1 MSRRATQTRA
11 RSKKAAN
18 SKRSTARARVEPRL
32 DAARPRPQAGRK
44 PAQSAKRKPRS
55 RIGRAFRFTLYWGT
69 IAGLWA
75 VFGVAAIIA
84 YYAAQLP
91 NADSWSVP
99 ERPANIRILDRS
111 GALVA
116 NRGMGGRELQLSEMS
131 PYLPQAV
138 IAIED
143 HRFRSH
149 FGFDPV
155 GFGRA
160 MVRNVAGGRLREGG
174 STLTQQ
180 LAKNLFLS
188 SERTFGRKV
197 QELILAVWLE
207 SRFTKDEILE
217 LYLNRVYFGSGA
229 WGVDAAAR
237 TYYDR
242 SARDLT
248 LRQAATLAGV
258 LKAPSRINPK
268 ASARRARERSDLV
281 LAAMQREGF
290 VTVAEAKAASR
301 TKAVATRRLR
311 NASEQFVADMA
322 AAEVKQLLGRVPHD
336 LDVTITVDK
345 TWQRAAAR
353 SVYGALDAEG
363 KKLDVSQ
370 GALVALAPDGA
381 IRALVG
387 GRDYGR
393 SQYNR
398 AATARRQPGSAFKP
412 FVWLAALE
420 AGWSPEATVLDTPLT
435 TGRYRPRNHAGKYR
449 GEVSLAEAL
458 THSSNTVAVRLAR
471 FVSPKKVAQ
480 VAERLGIRSP
490 LKHNHALALGVSEV
504 TPLELAGAYAAFAN
518 GGHRVSPYLVARITD
533 GDGKVLYERRAR
545 SLGPRVVSID
555 HVGAMCAMLA
565 DVVRR
570 GTGQQAGFEHQ
581 TAGKTGTTQDG
592 RDAWFAGFSGHTV
605 AVTWFGNDDGSKT
618 RASGGGLAS
627 RAWRNFMREV
637 HEDVTKKPL
646 PGQVATAAV
655 PAPTERPGTSVPRR
669 PSFIERWFRKD
680 RR

>member
-1 MSRRATQTRA
+1 MDVRA
-11 RSKKAAN
+11 KPPKAAARDRGRRK
-18 SKRSTARARVEPRL
+18 SGRSPSRIARA
-32 DAARPRPQAGRK
+32 A
-44 PAQSAKRKPRS
+44 
-55 RIGRAFRFTLYWGT
+55 RFTVYWGT
-69 IAGLWA
+69 ITGLWA
-75 VFGVAAIIA
+75 FFGAAAIIA

-111 GALVA
+111 GTLVA

-143 HRFRSH
+143 HRFHSH

-155 GFGRA
+155 GFARA
-160 MVRNVAGGRLREGG
+160 MVRNVVGGRLREGG

-207 SRFTKDEILE
+207 SKFTKDEILE

-268 ASARRARERSDLV
+268 ANADSARRRSDLV

-290 VTVAEAKAASR
+290 VSVAEAKAASR
-301 TKAVATRRLR
+301 TKAAATRRLR

-336 LDVTITVDK
+336 LDVTITIGK
-345 TWQRAAAR
+345 RWQRAAAR
-353 SVYGALDAEG
+353 AVYGALDREG
-363 KKLDVSQ
+363 AGLGVSQ
-370 GALVALAPDGA
+370 GAMVALAPDGA
-381 IRALVG
+381 VRALVG

-398 AATARRQPGSAFKP
+398 AATAQRQPGSAFKP

-420 AGWSPEATVLDTPLT
+420 AGWTPDATVLDTPLT
-435 TGRYRPRNHAGKYR
+435 TGRYRPRNHAGLYR
-449 GEVSLAEAL
+449 GEVTLADAL
-458 THSSNTVAVRLAR
+458 KHSSNTVAVRLAR
-471 FVSPKKVAQ
+471 FVGPKRIART
-480 VAERLGIRSP
+480 AERLGIRSP

-518 GGHRVSPYLVARITD
+518 GGHRVSPYLVSRIADAD
-533 GDGKVLYERRAR
+533 GRVLYERRAR
-545 SLGPRVVSID
+545 SPGPRVVKPE
-555 HVGAMCAMLA
+555 HVAAMSAMLEA
-565 DVVRR
+565 VVRE
-570 GTGQQAGFEHQ
+570 GTGRQARFGHPA
-581 TAGKTGTTQDG
+581 AGKTGTTQDG
-592 RDAWFAGFSGHTV
+592 RDAWFAGFTGHTV

-618 RASGGGLAS
+618 KASGGGLAS
-627 RAWRNFMREV
+627 LAWREFMREV
-637 HEDVTKKPL
+637 HEDVSPKAL
-646 PGQVATAAV
+646 PGLMVSDAV
-655 PAPTERPGTSVPRR
+655 PAPKTRPAGASIPRR